1 MPRHSFSLLLIALL
15 TAAAW
20 AATRPDFSGTWV
32 LNHARSRNLGAM
44 AAMQDSTTIRQT
56 ATGMEISDSA
66 VFNGTAMP
74 AQTTRYVFDGSSV
87 ANTGP
92 TGVPS
97 HTESRWEGA
106 VLVTVWTSPG
116 SIQGSVHHR
125 TERRSLSSDG
135 RTMTLTSEPDTPGA
149 QPLVMV
155 FDRQ

>member
-1 MPRHSFSLLLIALL
+1 MPRHTFPLALLLLL

-20 AATRPDFSGTWV
+20 AATPPNFTGTWV
-32 LNHARSRNLGAM
+32 LNHAQSRNLGAM
-44 AAMQDSTTIRQT
+44 AAMQDTTTIRQSDT
-56 ATGMEISDSA
+56 EMDVSDSA
-66 VFNGTAMP
+66 VFNGNAMP

-92 TGVPS
+92 TGEPAHTSS
-97 HTESRWEGA
+97 HWEGA

-116 SIQGSVHHR
+116 SIQGSVHR
-125 TERRSLSSDG
+125 RVERRSLSADG
-135 RTMTLTSEPDTPGA
+135 RTMTLTSQPDTPRA